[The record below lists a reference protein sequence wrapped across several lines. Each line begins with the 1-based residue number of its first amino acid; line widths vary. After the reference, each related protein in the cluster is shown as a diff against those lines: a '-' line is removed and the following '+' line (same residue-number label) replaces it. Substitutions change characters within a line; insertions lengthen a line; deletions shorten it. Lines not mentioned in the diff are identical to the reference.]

1 MIYQESQR
9 VRHIVGRLDHGD
21 QLVEEL
27 TSFCR
32 EHDIAAAEIRGVGRL
47 DAIEL
52 VRFEP
57 EADDY
62 VPVFDGEG
70 DFDLL
75 QLSGNV
81 ATLGDEIVARLQ
93 AVISADGPLSPQVLT
108 GQLRSARAVEFE
120 FVLDAFDDLEL
131 ERRLDPE
138 TGMLGL
144 QAIKKL
150 EVADESDDQ
159 LGEASQ
165 SQSEPAESAEESESS
180 SIGGQSMSWDDAA
193 EASRETPSDQK
204 GAAASGATDDEND
217 ESSPEAIYGDMD
229 FDEPVIDAGDVLDHP
244 KLGECRVIKVEEG
257 DYIHI
262 RMPRGKIRKLSLDV
276 VDIEFRE
283 EENGRSVFEAQ
294 VAK

>member
-9 VRHIVGRLDHGD
+9 VRHIVGRLDRGD

-27 TSFCR
+27 TNFCR
-32 EHDIAAAEIRGVGRL
+32 EHDIAAAEVRGVGRL
-47 DAIEL
+47 DTVEL

-70 DFDLL
+70 DFELL

-93 AVISADGPLSPQVLT
+93 AVVSASGPVAPQVLT
-108 GQLRSARAVEFE
+108 GQLRSGRAVEFE
-120 FVLDAFDDLEL
+120 FVLEAFDDLEL
-131 ERRLDPE
+131 ERSLDPE

-150 EVADESDDQ
+150 EVADESDDA
-159 LGEASQ
+159 LGETSP
-165 SQSEPAESAEESESS
+165 SPSESPGESESPS
-180 SIGGQSMSWDDAA
+180 VGGQSMSWDDAA

-204 GAAASGATDDEND
+204 GGSAGGTVDDESD
-217 ESSPEAIYGDMD
+217 EESSPEAIYGDMD

-244 KLGECRVIKVEEG
+244 KLGKCRVIKVEED
-257 DYIHI
+257 DYVHI

-283 EENGRSVFEAQ
+283 EENGRNVFEAQ

>member
-9 VRHIVGRLDHGD
+9 VRHIVGRLDRGD
-21 QLVEEL
+21 QLAEEL
-27 TSFCR
+27 TTFCR
-32 EHDIAAAEIRGVGRL
+32 EHDIAAAEVRGVGRL
-47 DAIEL
+47 DSIEL
-52 VRFEP
+52 VRFQP

-81 ATLGDEIVARLQ
+81 ATMGDEIVARLQ
-93 AVISADGPLSPQVLT
+93 AVVSASGPVAPQVLT
-108 GQLRSARAVEFE
+108 GQLRSARAVDFE
-120 FVLDAFDDLEL
+120 FVLEAFDDLEF
-131 ERRLDPE
+131 ERSLDPE

-150 EVADESDDQ
+150 GVADESDHQ
-159 LGEASQ
+159 PAVQTSP
-165 SQSEPAESAEESESS
+165 SPSESTAESSSS

-204 GAAASGATDDEND
+204 GASAGGATDDED
-217 ESSPEAIYGDMD
+217 ADSSPEAIYGDMD

-257 DYIHI
+257 DYVHI

-283 EENGRSVFEAQ
+283 EQNGRNVFEAQ